1 MVEELEDVVLDEDF
15 ADDRRWPLYT
25 HSRSPERISA
35 LPTLPFRLSQRP
47 TPGTARPRAITSLSH
62 VGYTKD
68 QHDYF
73 PLFCT
78 KSLSKG
84 FVERIWSYYSNQGGR
99 IECQTSVLFIKAVD
113 RWPHI
118 LRTKASNDKADR
130 NSPYTVSWARFY
142 APHFQSSA
150 ELSRSEA
157 LSRSI
162 SMKYS
167 LKRPCKYLGGESS
180 SLERRKG

>member
-25 HSRSPERISA
+25 HSPSPERISA
-35 LPTLPFRLSQRP
+35 LPTLPFRLSQR
-47 TPGTARPRAITSLSH
+47 GTARPRAITSLSH

-99 IECQTSVLFIKAVD
+99 IECQTSVLFINAVD

-118 LRTKASNDKADR
+118 LRTEASNDKDDR

-157 LSRSI
+157 LSQSI
-162 SMKYS
+162 DTRCI
-167 LKRPCKYLGGESS
+167 LKGFKQLSW
-180 SLERRKG
+180 